1 VRGTSGTPSH
11 PEEPVGL
18 VLARMRREKELTGG
32 QLGRLVGMSQPKISR
47 LENGVGFPDPDDVAL
62 IARVLGAT
70 DDQIRTLKERAERAH
85 NRMTDWRLDP
95 GSLGGR
101 QRGLGQRESKAQAVR
116 VFQPAVIVGLLQTSE
131 YARAVLAAF
140 HDLTST
146 DSDGSP
152 GITVSEAV
160 SARVHRQEL
169 LMDRNRTFH
178 FLMAEAVL
186 GNRVCPPEDMLAQ
199 IRRVREVSQQENVS
213 VRFIP
218 AEAWLEIAPFH
229 GFSLLDDDFVT
240 VDLFNTSLS
249 SHGKADA
256 RLYRRVF
263 DSLERHA
270 VTDIEPIL
278 DKYVGQYLDLSRP
291 RNRR

>member
-1 VRGTSGTPSH
+1 
-11 PEEPVGL
+11 
-18 VLARMRREKELTGG
+18 
-32 QLGRLVGMSQPKISR
+32 
-47 LENGVGFPDPDDVAL
+47 
-62 IARVLGAT
+62 
-70 DDQIRTLKERAERAH
+70 
-85 NRMTDWRLDP
+85 
-95 GSLGGR
+95 
-101 QRGLGQRESKAQAVR
+101 
-116 VFQPAVIVGLLQTSE
+116 
-131 YARAVLAAF
+131 
-140 HDLTST
+140 
-146 DSDGSP
+146 
-152 GITVSEAV
+152 
-160 SARVHRQEL
+160 
-169 LMDRNRTFH
+169 MDRNRTFH